1 MTIVNRRRF
10 LQALG
15 LGAASTTLPFWMR
28 GATADDTTGPP
39 KRLIILSSGHGT
51 VWQHWHMNPWGHPDG
66 VQWQE
71 SLTGVAEADWS
82 RALRPLYRHRDRL
95 VAVDGLSM
103 ASAELD
109 LPGYRHEK
117 GWIHAWTGS
126 WVHFTGDDLF
136 STAPSLDQIVAA
148 QIGRPDRLASV
159 ELSIH
164 GGRPVCH
171 AGLAQQLPLA
181 EDPMAVFDRMFGA
194 AGGASASQGSVL
206 DYVLAEYDALAPK
219 LSAWDRSRMEQ
230 HFDLVRA
237 LEQPSDRAQTQLPP
251 LRPANM
257 LIEGSIVAY
266 ESNVRTG
273 GFGVRYLGI
282 GPSDLYRQDQVTI
295 NLRAVDIRSGDI
307 IQSVTTTKTVF
318 SIQLDFGVFKFVSL
332 RHLLEVE
339 TGLSR
344 NEPVQQCVREAIE
357 AGLIHLIAQ
366 GARDGSWNL
375 KNPDDLKKPLLAG
388 YLKAYD
394 EQTMNTPITAAE
406 QSKLSGEIHAQ

>member
-1 MTIVNRRRF
+1 MRARTISLMIVAAVVLSGCATSRPAGTISPATISPPTQSTRDLANLPPPAGTIPVAVYGMRDQTGQYKPSPDSSF
-10 LQALG
+10 STSVTQ
-15 LGAASTTLPFWMR
+15 GAASL
-28 GATADDTTGPP
+28 
-39 KRLIILSSGHGT
+39 LVS
-51 VWQHWHMNPWGHPDG
+51 
-66 VQWQE
+66 
-71 SLTGVAEADWS
+71 
-82 RALRPLYRHRDRL
+82 ALRDSRWFKPVERENLQ
-95 VAVDGLSM
+95 
-103 ASAELD
+103 D
-109 LPGYRHEK
+109 LLTERK
-117 GWIHAWTGS
+117 I
-126 WVHFTGDDLF
+126 
-136 STAPSLDQIVAA
+136 
-148 QIGRPDRLASV
+148 
-159 ELSIH
+159 
-164 GGRPVCH
+164 
-171 AGLAQQLPLA
+171 
-181 EDPMAVFDRMFGA
+181 
-194 AGGASASQGSVL
+194 
-206 DYVLAEYDALAPK
+206 
-219 LSAWDRSRMEQ
+219 
-230 HFDLVRA
+230 VRA

-257 LIEGSIVAY
+257 IIEGAIVAY

-295 NLRAVDIRSGDI
+295 NLRAVDIRTGDV
-307 IQSVTTTKTVF
+307 IQSITTTKTVF

-394 EQTMNTPITAAE
+394 EQTMNTPITSAE
-406 QSKLSGEIHAQ
+406 QTELLGDSRAQPQ

>member
-1 MTIVNRRRF
+1 MRARSLSLMIFAAVVLSGCATSRPAGTISPATISPPTHSTRD
-10 LQALG
+10 LASLPPPAG
-15 LGAASTTLPFWMR
+15 LIPVAVYGMRDQTGQYKPSPDSSFSTSVTQGAASL
-28 GATADDTTGPP
+28 
-39 KRLIILSSGHGT
+39 LVS
-51 VWQHWHMNPWGHPDG
+51 
-66 VQWQE
+66 
-71 SLTGVAEADWS
+71 
-82 RALRPLYRHRDRL
+82 ALRDSRWFKPVERENLQ
-95 VAVDGLSM
+95 
-103 ASAELD
+103 D
-109 LPGYRHEK
+109 LLTERK
-117 GWIHAWTGS
+117 I
-126 WVHFTGDDLF
+126 
-136 STAPSLDQIVAA
+136 
-148 QIGRPDRLASV
+148 
-159 ELSIH
+159 
-164 GGRPVCH
+164 
-171 AGLAQQLPLA
+171 
-181 EDPMAVFDRMFGA
+181 
-194 AGGASASQGSVL
+194 
-206 DYVLAEYDALAPK
+206 
-219 LSAWDRSRMEQ
+219 
-230 HFDLVRA
+230 VRA
-237 LEQPSDRAQTQLPP
+237 LEQPADKPQSQLPP

-257 LIEGSIVAY
+257 LIEGAIVAY

-295 NLRAVDIRSGDI
+295 NLRAVDIRTGDI